1 MLSRTPID
9 RRRLYQQI
17 ADDIEQLI
25 LDGTF
30 AAGTRLPSEHELA
43 EQYGVSRNVVREALK
58 RLKEHGL
65 VVIRTGSGTYVS
77 QPTTE
82 PVSQALRRLL
92 RHNSESF
99 SVTHFYEVRR
109 MLEPETARLAAQRAS
124 EEEIAHIQSA
134 LRSMERH
141 RDNSVA
147 WTNADLDFHLAIASA
162 AHNPLI
168 TSLLEPLT
176 DSLRKVIAAGHIDP
190 AGTEAG
196 LEAHRRILKAI
207 QEKAPAEASQA
218 MLDHMLD
225 SQQRLSNLGFS

>member
-1 MLSRTPID
+1 MPTRTPID

-25 LDGTF
+25 LDGAF
-30 AAGTRLPSEHELA
+30 PAGTRLPSEHELA

-82 PVSQALRRLL
+82 PISQALRRLL

-99 SVTHFYEVRR
+99 SVVHFYEVRR
-109 MLEPETARLAAQRAS
+109 MLEPETARLAAERAS
-124 EEEIAHIQSA
+124 DAEIARILSA
-134 LRSMERH
+134 LRSMESH
-141 RDNSVA
+141 REDSIA

-168 TSLLEPLT
+168 SSLLEPLT

-190 AGTEAG
+190 TGTEAG
-196 LEAHRRILKAI
+196 LQAHQHILKAI
-207 QEKAPAEASQA
+207 QERRPADASQA
-218 MLDHMLD
+218 MLDHLLD
-225 SQQRLSNLGFS
+225 SQQRLSNLGFD